1 MGGLLKLIPNILHTK
16 KELIDRLSRSLFHVD
31 KKAPKLV
38 LVREAG
44 SSIVMTQK
52 IPNIINIVKATKL
65 LMNGR
70 YSRVSEPSD
79 DLVILAI
86 LVFKTI
92 SELRIVFILKTDR
105 SLDFTRD
112 IIP

>member
-1 MGGLLKLIPNILHTK
+1 MGRLLHLIPNKLHTR
-16 KELIDRLSRSLFHVD
+16 KELIDQLPERLLHVD
-31 KKAPKLV
+31 KKAPKSI

-52 IPNIINIVKATKL
+52 IPNIISIVITTKL

-92 SELRIVFILKTDR
+92 SKLCIAFILKTDR
-105 SLDFTRD
+105 SLDFTHD
-112 IIP
+112 IMP

>member
-16 KELIDRLSRSLFHVD
+16 KEFIDQLSECLFHVD
-31 KKAPKLV
+31 KKAPKSV
-38 LVREAG
+38 LVREAS
-44 SSIVMTQK
+44 SSIVTTQK
-52 IPNIINIVKATKL
+52 IPNIISIIIATKV

-70 YSRVSEPSD
+70 YNRVSEPSA

-112 IIP
+112 IMP

>member
-1 MGGLLKLIPNILHTK
+1 MGGLLKLIPNILHIK
-16 KELIDRLSRSLFHVD
+16 KEFIDQLPGRLFHVD
-31 KKAPKLV
+31 KKAPKSILM
-38 LVREAG
+38 READ
-44 SSIVMTQK
+44 SNRVTTQK
-52 IPNIINIVKATKL
+52 IPNIISIVIATKL

-86 LVFKTI
+86 LVFK
-92 SELRIVFILKTDR
+92 SELCIVFILKMDK

-112 IIP
+112 IMP